1 MEVDPRCL
9 CWVQVYAPELNRRLP
24 ATSEADQSY
33 RTEETYIKVRGEEKY
48 RYWAGDS
55 TGQPIEFRLTA
66 K

>member
-1 MEVDPRCL
+1 M
-9 CWVQVYAPELNRRLP
+9 QPELNRRLP